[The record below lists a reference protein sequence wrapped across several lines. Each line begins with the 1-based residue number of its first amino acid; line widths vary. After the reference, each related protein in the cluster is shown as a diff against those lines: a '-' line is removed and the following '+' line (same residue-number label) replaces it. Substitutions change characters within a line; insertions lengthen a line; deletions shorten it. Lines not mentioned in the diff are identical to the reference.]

1 MSVGQIR
8 IMERWGTLF
17 EPWGAATG
25 HILWPFW
32 PKIAIF
38 GHRHSQ
44 QPQMGWTLVEQGWTL
59 YFTSGG
65 VSLDPF
71 CPPKMALGGPRTPQN
86 DPATPNRLK
95 VEEDIVE
102 HIISHPGGSVITIKN
117 TRKCL
122 FWAQKVLKNG
132 HFWPKIAIFGH
143 RHSQQ
148 PRMDWRLVEHLISHP
163 GGSVMTI

>member
-1 MSVGQIR
+1 MVAVTTAWVWLKHGKWLLRARHLSRLLCSISQPENMQFLALNADEFTKKIVFTSWVFYQMSVAQIR
-8 IMERWGTLF
+8 IMECWGTLF

-65 VSLDPF
+65 FSLDPF
-71 CPPKMALGGPRTPQN
+71 CPPKVALGGPRTPQN
-86 DPATPNRLK
+86 DPFRSNMA
-95 VEEDIVE
+95 IV
-102 HIISHPGGSVITIKN
+102 
-117 TRKCL
+117 
-122 FWAQKVLKNG
+122 
-132 HFWPKIAIFGH
+132 GH
-143 RHSQQ
+143 R
-148 PRMDWRLVEHLISHP
+148 
-163 GGSVMTI
+163 

>member
-65 VSLDPF
+65 FSLDPF
-71 CPPKMALGGPRTPQN
+71 CPPKVALGGPRTPQN
-86 DPATPNRLK
+86 DPFRSNMA
-95 VEEDIVE
+95 IV
-102 HIISHPGGSVITIKN
+102 
-117 TRKCL
+117 
-122 FWAQKVLKNG
+122 A
-132 HFWPKIAIFGH
+132 H
-143 RHSQQ
+143 RQSQQ
-148 PRMDWRLVEHLISHP
+148 PQIGWRLVGHSRTYNFTSRGVGYNHLEHPEMSFLGPKSAQKRPFLTQYCHIWP
-163 GGSVMTI
+163 